1 MDKLNFI
8 NLIKA
13 GALKGYESYRIL
25 PSLTI
30 AQAILESGLGSSQ
43 LAQRANNLFGIKA
56 FSDWRGD
63 RITLPTT
70 EWYDG
75 QEHTVNADFRVY
87 GSFNESIEDH
97 NKLLSYDRYKPV
109 RECSN
114 YKEAC
119 RKIYE
124 CGYATDPEYPEKLIR
139 IIEENK
145 LYEFDTS
152 QDLSEAAAGME
163 TGKVLKFQQLC
174 NKLNIKDYEGKALA
188 EDNSLGPRTRSCI
201 AKMPILKIGS
211 IGSAVSYVQEV
222 VNAEPIDGSF
232 GPITRNCVM
241 EYQRTKN
248 IKVDGIVGIQTWT
261 TIVTT

>member
-1 MDKLNFI
+1 M
-8 NLIKA
+8 
-13 GALKGYESYRIL
+13 
-25 PSLTI
+25 
-30 AQAILESGLGSSQ
+30 
-43 LAQRANNLFGIKA
+43 
-56 FSDWRGD
+56 
-63 RITLPTT
+63 
-70 EWYDG
+70 
-75 QEHTVNADFRVY
+75 Y

-97 NKLLSYDRYKPV
+97 SKLLSYDRYKPV
-109 RECSN
+109 RGCSD
-114 YKEAC
+114 YREAC
-119 RKIYE
+119 RKVYE

-152 QDLSEAAAGME
+152 QDMSEAAAGME

-201 AKMPILKIGS
+201 AKMPVLKIGS
-211 IGSAVSYVQEV
+211 IGSAVSFLQEI

-261 TIVTT
+261 TIVNI